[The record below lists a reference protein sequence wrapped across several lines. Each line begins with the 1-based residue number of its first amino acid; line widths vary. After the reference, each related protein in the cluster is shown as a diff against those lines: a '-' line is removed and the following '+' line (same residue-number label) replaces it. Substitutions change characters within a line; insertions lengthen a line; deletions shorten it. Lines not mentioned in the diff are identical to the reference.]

1 MVSITYPEDLLFDLS
16 KSKNR
21 PYLSWGLLQLLPIP
35 NQIWN
40 DIAMDFIV
48 GLPRSKG
55 YTVIYVVID
64 RLSKFGYFI
73 PLQSDFDSKIVA
85 EAFIHDVLN
94 YTDRVPKSIMS
105 DRDSKFISKFW
116 QHLFKA
122 MGTTL
127 SMSSSYHPQT
137 DGQSEALNKCL

>member
-1 MVSITYPEDLLFDLS
+1 
-16 KSKNR
+16 
-21 PYLSWGLLQLLPIP
+21 
-35 NQIWN
+35 
-40 DIAMDFIV
+40 MDFIV

-94 YTDRVPKSIMS
+94 YTDTE
-105 DRDSKFISKFW
+105 F
-116 QHLFKA
+116 QN
-122 MGTTL
+122 
-127 SMSSSYHPQT
+127 Q
-137 DGQSEALNKCL
+137 